1 MKVKINYSVDL
12 EEIPS
17 KVREIL
23 SDVSAQ
29 LAFLSNSIPYEPELK
44 KTKESISDLAEKIDK
59 IRRKLFILDSQ
70 LEDMVVVSD
79 EWYQTSIALETK
91 KLSFLEE
98 GTPEEAEN
106 VESDK

>member
-1 MKVKINYSVDL
+1 MKVKINYSIDL
-12 EEIPS
+12 EDIPA

-23 SDVSAQ
+23 NDVSTQ
-29 LAFLSNSIPYEPELK
+29 LAFLSNSIPIEVDLD
-44 KTKESISDLAEKIDK
+44 KTKESVSELADKIDK

-91 KLSFLEE
+91 KLSLLEANSS
-98 GTPEEAEN
+98 EEAEN